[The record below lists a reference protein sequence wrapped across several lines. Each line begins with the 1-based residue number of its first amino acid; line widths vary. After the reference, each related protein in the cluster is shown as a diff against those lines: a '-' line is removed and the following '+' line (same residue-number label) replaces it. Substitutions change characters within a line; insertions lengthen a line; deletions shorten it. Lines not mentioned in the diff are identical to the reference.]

1 MDFQIGDR
9 VVLIS
14 EYADFRSC
22 RKHDLP
28 RGSIGT
34 VCDVDHPRIG
44 VDWDG
49 CTNGHKCDGRLSSD
63 SGWYVDDDEL
73 EPLFLIDDDV
83 APSDIG
89 LVI

>member
-14 EYADFRSC
+14 EYADFRGC

-34 VCDVDHPRIG
+34 VCDVDHHRIG

-49 CTNGHKCDGRLSSD
+49 CTNGHNCDGRLSSD
-63 SGWYVDDDEL
+63 SGWYVDDDRVTSN
-73 EPLFLIDDDV
+73 PLN
-83 APSDIG
+83 G
-89 LVI
+89 LTRLHTICLGSL

>member
-49 CTNGHKCDGRLSSD
+49 
-63 SGWYVDDDEL
+63 
-73 EPLFLIDDDV
+73 
-83 APSDIG
+83 
-89 LVI
+89 

>member
-14 EYADFRSC
+14 EYADFRGIC
-22 RKHDLP
+22 NEYLP

-34 VCDVDHPRIG
+34 VCSVNHPHIG
-44 VDWDG
+44 VDWDK
-49 CTNGHKCDGRLSSD
+49 CTNGHNCDGRLSSD

-73 EPLFLIDDDV
+73 EPLFPIDDDV